1 MDLFT
6 QILPAL
12 LIAFD
17 PINLLLISCGVVLGV
32 AMGVLPGFGGSQALA
47 LLFPFTFLMDPAGAI
62 MFMLAVYSA
71 AEYGGSIPAIL
82 IRTPGTTAAV
92 MTILDGAPMA
102 SSGRPKRALTI
113 SIMAGVTGGVISTI
127 IFILAASS
135 LAWVGLQFGPSEMFA
150 VGVFGLSIVGSFVG
164 KDPTKAFLGATI
176 GLLLATVGDSSFGG
190 TRFVFDQPYLFDGI
204 PLIVMIVAMLA
215 GPEAFRLM
223 LSLRSGDSN
232 KAGAL
237 LDGETAPQDGFSF
250 REYLSILPTLL
261 RGSFIGTFVGA
272 IPGPG
277 PTMAAVLA
285 YNEEKRWSKTPEK
298 FGSGTDEGIAAP
310 ESSNNAV
317 VAGALVPALAL
328 GVPGSGAIAV
338 LLGVLISKGIAPGP
352 TLFTDGGPLVLAV
365 FLGLLVANII
375 LLVVGLF
382 GVRFFVPI
390 ARVPSGFLGPF
401 VCLLLMVGVYAYDN
415 SLTHV
420 IMLIFLA
427 GFAFIL
433 DKFGVSTLPIIL
445 GFVMGP
451 IIENNLGRA
460 LIIERG
466 DLLDVVSKP
475 ITATLLVIS
484 LVTAVLSYVR
494 AIRTEKIINRPKD
507 DKPDGDE

>member
-1 MDLFT
+1 MDLASQF
-6 QILPAL
+6 LPAL
-12 LIAFD
+12 AIAFD
-17 PINLLLISCGVVLGV
+17 PLNLLLITCGVILGV
-32 AMGVLPGFGGSQALA
+32 ALGVLPGFGGSQALA
-47 LLFPFTFLMDPAGAI
+47 LLFPFTFMMDPAGAI

-102 SSGRPKRALTI
+102 SGGRPKRALTI
-113 SIMAGVTGGVISTI
+113 SIVAGVTGGIISTI
-127 IFILAASS
+127 IFLLASSS
-135 LAWVGLQFGPSEMFA
+135 LAWIGLKFGPSEMFA

-164 KDPTKAFLGATI
+164 KDPNKAFLGATI
-176 GLLLATVGDSSFGG
+176 GLLLATIGDSSFGG
-190 TRFVFDQPYLFDGI
+190 TRFVFNQPYLFDGV

-215 GPEAFRLM
+215 GPEAIRLM
-223 LSLRSGDSN
+223 LSLRSTASA
-232 KAGAL
+232 KPAS
-237 LDGETAPQDGFSF
+237 LDDNSAPEDGFSI
-250 REYLSILPTLL
+250 REYFKLIPTLL

-285 YNEEKRWSKTPEK
+285 YNEEKRWSKAPQG
-298 FGSGTDEGIAAP
+298 FGTGKDEGIAAP

-338 LLGVLISKGIAPGP
+338 LLGVLISKGISPGP
-352 TLFTDGGPLVLAV
+352 TLFTDGGPLVLAI
-365 FLGLLVANII
+365 FIGLLLANII
-375 LLVVGLF
+375 LLGVGLF

-401 VCLLLMVGVYAYDN
+401 VCLLLMVGVYAFDN
-415 SLTHV
+415 SFSHV
-420 IMLIFLA
+420 VMLICLA
-427 GFAFIL
+427 GFAFL
-433 DKFGVSTLPIIL
+433 LTKFGISTLPVIL

-466 DLLDVVSKP
+466 NLWDVVTTPIAASLLIVSV
-475 ITATLLVIS
+475 ITAVF
-484 LVTAVLSYVR
+484 SYVR
-494 AIRTEKIINRPKD
+494 AVRTEQQSTAAQKD
-507 DKPDGDE
+507 ETQGTV